1 MAKPTA
7 HHAPSRK
14 PVKVAHTDLR
24 HAAKGYHERVA
35 NIEHGKFMETPTVP
49 PDVRPRSVSDIV
61 RAMERTGFQ
70 GRKLG
75 EATHAWEEALK
86 AKHCTIFLGVTGAM
100 VPAGMRRILAHL
112 IENRFVDVVVSTGAQ
127 VFHDIHESLG
137 GHHFQGTPAADD
149 VELFGERIDRMYD
162 VYGSERAYRE
172 TDRLIAGFVDSLDL
186 KRAYSSRQ
194 FMDGLGAYLM
204 EQGAAK
210 DSVITSAHLAGVPLF
225 LPALSDSSIGIALM
239 VARAHGRKIFVDQ
252 MQDTDEVTQ
261 ITMESPHTGVV
272 YLGGGVPKNWVNQT
286 EVIAD
291 CLGHEVPG
299 HEFAIQFTT
308 DAPHWGGLSGCTFE
322 EAVSWGKIDPNGAK
336 VQCFVDATIA
346 LPIVAHALNERF
358 PDNRRKR
365 RHPNFD
371 WSGKKLKVS
380 Y

>member
-1 MAKPTA
+1 MASSKAHRPHKVSGDL
-7 HHAPSRK
+7 HHA
-14 PVKVAHTDLR
+14 AH
-24 HAAKGYHERVA
+24 GYHARVA
-35 NIEHGKFMETPTVP
+35 KIEKGRFLEVPTVP
-49 PDVRPRSVSDIV
+49 PDVRPRSISELLS
-61 RAMERTGFQ
+61 AMEHTGFQ

-75 EATHAWEEALK
+75 EATRAWEMSLR
-86 AKHCTIFLGVTGAM
+86 AKECPVFLGVTGAM
-100 VPAGMRRILAHL
+100 VPAGQRRVLAHL
-112 IENRFVDVVVSTGAQ
+112 ISNRFVDVVVSTGAQ

-137 GHHFQGTPAADD
+137 GRHFQGNPAEDD
-149 VELFGERIDRMYD
+149 VELFRHRIDRMYD
-162 VYGSERAYRE
+162 VYGSEKAYRE

-186 KRAYSSRQ
+186 KLHYSSRD
-194 FMDGLGAYLM
+194 FMDRLGAYLL

-239 VARAHGRKIFVDQ
+239 VARSHGRKIFVDQ

-261 ITMESPHTGVV
+261 ITMASPHTGVV

-291 CLGHEVPG
+291 CLGHPVKG

-322 EAVSWGKIDPNGAK
+322 EAVSWGKIDPQGAK

-346 LPIVAHALNERF
+346 LPLAAHALNERL
-358 PDNRRKR
+358 PGNLKKR
-365 RHPNFD
+365 RYPRFD
-371 WSGKKLKVS
+371 WSGKRLKLR

>member
-1 MAKPTA
+1 VGKDTK
-7 HHAPSRK
+7 HG
-14 PVKVAHTDLR
+14 PVKVGGDLGKAAH
-24 HAAKGYHERVA
+24 GYHARVA
-35 NIEHGKFMETPTVP
+35 KIEQGRFLEVPTVP
-49 PDVRPRSVSDIV
+49 PDVRSRSVSDLV
-61 RAMERTGFQ
+61 SAMEHTGFQ

-75 EATHAWEEALK
+75 EATHAWENALR
-86 AKHCTIFLGVTGAM
+86 AKECTIFLGITGAM
-100 VPAGMRRILAHL
+100 VPAGERRVLAHL
-112 IENRFVDVVVSTGAQ
+112 ISNRFVDAVVSTGAQ

-137 GHHFQGTPAADD
+137 GHHFQGNPAEDD
-149 VELFGERIDRMYD
+149 VALFHHRIDRMYD

-186 KRAYSSRQ
+186 KRHYSSRQ
-194 FMDGLGAYLM
+194 FMGLLGAYLL

-239 VARAHGRKIFVDQ
+239 VARAQGRKIFVDQ

-261 ITMESPHTGVV
+261 ITLRSPHTGVV

-291 CLGHEVPG
+291 CLGHKVKG
-299 HEFAIQFTT
+299 HEYAIQFTT

-322 EAVSWGKIDPNGAK
+322 EAVSWGKIDPKGAK

-346 LPIVAHALNERF
+346 LPIVAHALQERF
-358 PDNRRKR
+358 PRNLKTRRYPR
-365 RHPNFD
+365 FD
-371 WSGKKLKVS
+371 WSGAALKLK

>member
-1 MAKPTA
+1 MAASKA
-7 HHAPSRK
+7 HRPH
-14 PVKVAHTDLR
+14 KVSGDLR
-24 HAAKGYHERVA
+24 QAAHGYHHRVA
-35 NIEHGKFMETPTVP
+35 KIEKGRFLETPTVP
-49 PDVRPRSVSDIV
+49 PDVRPRSVSDLV
-61 RAMERTGFQ
+61 AAMERTGFQ

-75 EATHAWEEALK
+75 EATRAWEMALR
-86 AKHCTIFLGVTGAM
+86 AKHATVFLGITGAM
-100 VPAGMRRILAHL
+100 VPAGQRRVLAHL
-112 IENRFVDVVVSTGAQ
+112 ITNRFVDVVVSTGAQ

-137 GHHFQGTPAADD
+137 GRHFQGNPAEDD
-149 VELFGERIDRMYD
+149 VELFRHRIDRMYD
-162 VYGSERAYRE
+162 VYGSEKAYRE

-186 KRAYSSRQ
+186 KRHYSSRE
-194 FMDGLGAYLM
+194 FMDLLGAYLL

-239 VARAHGRKIFVDQ
+239 VARAHGRKIVVDQ

-261 ITMESPHTGVV
+261 ITMASPRTGVV

-291 CLGHEVPG
+291 CLGHPVKG

-322 EAVSWGKIDPNGAK
+322 EAVSWGKIDPQGAK

-346 LPIVAHALNERF
+346 LPIVAHALNERL
-358 PDNRRKR
+358 PQNRKSRKYPR
-365 RHPNFD
+365 FD
-371 WSGKKLKVS
+371 WSGKRLKLTH
-380 Y
+380 

>member
-1 MAKPTA
+1 MGKDSK
-7 HHAPSRK
+7 HG
-14 PVKVAHTDLR
+14 PVKVGGNLGAAAH
-24 HAAKGYHERVA
+24 GYHARVA
-35 NIEHGKFMETPTVP
+35 KIEQGRFLEVPTVP
-49 PDVRPRSVSDIV
+49 PDVRARSVSELV
-61 RAMERTGFQ
+61 AAMEHTGFQ

-75 EATHAWEEALK
+75 EATHAWENALR
-86 AKHCTIFLGVTGAM
+86 ARECTIFLGITGAM
-100 VPAGMRRILAHL
+100 VPAGERRVLAHL
-112 IENRFVDVVVSTGAQ
+112 ISNRFVDAVVSTGAQ

-137 GHHFQGTPAADD
+137 GHHFQGNPAEDD
-149 VELFGERIDRMYD
+149 VELFHHRIDRMYD

-186 KRAYSSRQ
+186 ERHYSSRQ
-194 FMDGLGAYLM
+194 FMDLLGAYLL

-239 VARAHGRKIFVDQ
+239 VARAQGRKIFVDQ

-261 ITMESPHTGVV
+261 ITLRSPHTGVV

-291 CLGHEVPG
+291 CLGHKVKG
-299 HEFAIQFTT
+299 HEYAVQFTT

-322 EAVSWGKIDPNGAK
+322 EAVSWGKIDPKGAK

-346 LPIVAHALNERF
+346 LPIVAHALQERL
-358 PDNRRKR
+358 PRNLKTRKYPR
-365 RHPNFD
+365 FD
-371 WSGKKLKVS
+371 WSGPSLKLR